1 MTGSTGAMAG
11 GVGVRTSCV
20 VCRLPGRLVGLDVG
34 RVDAAAR
41 PVARALLLPPP
52 LLLRAPFV
60 RVVGRAAL
68 RAGLVAGL
76 VDLR

>member
-1 MTGSTGAMAG
+1 
-11 GVGVRTSCV
+11 V
-20 VCRLPGRLVGLDVG
+20 LGRLVGLDVG
-34 RVDAAAR
+34 RVDAAER
-41 PVARALLLPPP
+41 PVERALLLLLPLL

-60 RVVGRAAL
+60 RVVERAAL